1 MGATV
6 WMYFTDYDEDPDRAL
21 HRLRGE
27 VFAEGRYRLPW
38 EFPDIFSSVRHLPNL
53 RLRMRLGMWVME
65 SLFTTI
71 ELVRWAF
78 WGFRRPASIEQAVGW
93 AAEDGTHSI
102 LDIERT
108 GMYRAT
114 GVAIPLSEPRLREA
128 FGTLRPTRDAVEEA
142 VGEVS
147 CSLARWEAVYF
158 PVYEGDATRHLAW
171 IGVSG
176 D

>member
-6 WMYFTDYDEDPDRAL
+6 WMYFTEYDEDPDRAL
-21 HRLRGE
+21 QRLRDE
-27 VFAEGRYRLPW
+27 VFREGRYRLPW
-38 EFPDIFSSVRHLPNL
+38 EFPDFFSPIRGHPGL
-53 RLRMRLGMWVME
+53 RWRARLGFWVME
-65 SLFTTI
+65 SLFTPI

-78 WGFRRPASIEQAVGW
+78 WGFRRPASIQQAVEW
-93 AAEDGTHSI
+93 AGADGTHSI

-108 GMYRAT
+108 GMYRDT

-128 FGTLRPTRDAVEEA
+128 FGTLHPTRQAVEEA
-142 VGEVS
+142 AGSVTDPLS
-147 CSLARWEAVYF
+147 RWDAVYF
-158 PVYEGDATRHLAW
+158 PVVDADGTRHLAW

>member
-6 WMYFTDYDEDPDRAL
+6 WMYFTDHDEDPERAL

-27 VFAEGRYRLPW
+27 VFAERRFRMPW
-38 EFPDIFSSVRHLPNL
+38 EFPDVFSSVRELPHLRWKS
-53 RLRMRLGMWVME
+53 RLLLWAAE
-65 SLFTTI
+65 SMFTTI

-78 WGFRRPASIEQAVGW
+78 WGFRRPATMEQAVAW

-108 GMYRAT
+108 GMYRTA
-114 GVAIPLSEPRLREA
+114 GVAVPLSEPRLREA
-128 FGTLRPTRDAVEEA
+128 FGTLHPTRDAVEEQA
-142 VGEVS
+142 DEIG
-147 CSLARWEAVYF
+147 CALARWEAVYF
-158 PVYEGDATRHLAW
+158 PVYQDDRPLHLAF